1 MEKFESF
8 LDFIMG
14 IYNSIKDTEWEGYS
28 QYILIFMFIM
38 MVMGYILKPL
48 IKIIGELCAF
58 INNIKIR
65 KN

>member
-58 INNIKIR
+58 TVYFG
-65 KN
+65 

>member
-48 IKIIGELCAF
+48 IKIMCIY
-58 INNIKIR
+58 K
-65 KN
+65 

>member
-38 MVMGYILKPL
+38 MVMGY
-48 IKIIGELCAF
+48 KIGRASCRE
-58 INNIKIR
+58 R
-65 KN
+65 V